1 MIRPEA
7 TTHGVQR
14 PATCGW
20 PKGWLGLGL
29 AARSSRENGVLASG
43 SVAAGRWQGA
53 AGELTGA
60 TSMAPGK
67 ALGGGAHPSSGVMER
82 RRRMLGAATFISGE
96 VASVMDDVNGV
107 SLQCWGRR
115 EKVRGESIWI
125 ERERAVVLIDDG
137 GWWRCSGE
145 NQRGGGVSGGGS
157 RRGGCVGSVEGG
169 GAQARARHRMERSEA
184 PMSYPNRRARRE
196 SKEGNGGVRLRWPRG
211 RGRKRKR
218 GGWHEVSSQT
228 VGRNGSR
235 RRGRRRTGQ
244 GGAA

>member
-1 MIRPEA
+1 
-7 TTHGVQR
+7 
-14 PATCGW
+14 
-20 PKGWLGLGL
+20 
-29 AARSSRENGVLASG
+29 
-43 SVAAGRWQGA
+43 
-53 AGELTGA
+53 
-60 TSMAPGK
+60 
-67 ALGGGAHPSSGVMER
+67 
-82 RRRMLGAATFISGE
+82 MLGAATFISGE

-137 GWWRCSGE
+137 GWWRCSGG

-218 GGWHEVSSQT
+218 GGVARGQQPDCGPEWLQT
-228 VGRNGSR
+228 TRSEANR
-235 RRGRRRTGQ
+235 AGRRSVTNRWDRAATGPSVS
-244 GGAA
+244 GGM